1 MAKQSTVTMLETQDW
16 RQGKLVR
23 IGSTERVKNLNQQF
37 HETRPNICLHG
48 MRIYTKV
55 YKETEGESEVLR
67 RGKAIAEVLSAMPP
81 VIMPLEL
88 IVGQPGCRLKGTS
101 IKPAM
106 LGWLQAPDEFEELD
120 TRDYD
125 PWKVTPEQKK
135 ELKEKILP
143 YWKDKTVREIC
154 TKKAMD
160 LMPDEWGI
168 LIDTGVANITNY
180 LHSIGSHINPPYDD
194 IVAKGFK
201 WYEGRAKE
209 KLAQLGKNEFEKEF
223 FYEAILKTIGGIK
236 QWSENYRNHAL
247 DLAAKEKDRARA
259 SELKKIAEIVGRV
272 PYEPARTLHEALQSM
287 FFTQCFLW
295 LEGSGCGF
303 GLGRMDRFLY
313 PYYQKDIESGAL
325 TKAQALELIECMWIK
340 MTGIHWLLSKM
351 IAWSTPGYYPFQQVH
366 VGGIDKNLKYY
377 ANDLSYMFI
386 EALLNVRTTQP
397 TLCIMWHRD
406 MPWELKVKTGELIAA
421 GMGHPSIFNYEKL
434 IEMRM
439 NDDPAERWDELIW
452 DVKPIGC
459 VEPQGAGC
467 KQFGHTAGGA
477 INAGSM
483 VELVFTRGLKRT
495 GLLHI
500 GEKVGLD
507 TGPLQD
513 LKSFEDF
520 KGAVKKQMEYL
531 VDLTMRGLWIAEK
544 TIADKSE
551 LLIQSIFTDDCI
563 EKGMGCAN
571 GGARYPVGPHV
582 QIIGIADLANSLASV
597 KKCVYDSKMV
607 SLEELAKALEADFA
621 GYEEVHK
628 KLLKAPKYG
637 NDDDYVDDL
646 AREVFM
652 HFAKTVRKYRNLRGG
667 TPGPCAVPT
676 SCNVPFGI
684 EVGALP
690 APKGSM
696 RPLADGISPQQGTDM
711 LGPTA
716 SLRSVAKLP
725 IAALTGGTITN
736 IWLSGDSLLTEEGL
750 HKWANLVDTYVY
762 EGGYHLQMNTISKKT
777 LLDAQIHPEKYPT
790 LMVRVAG
797 YSAYFVD
804 LAKMTQD
811 DIISRTE
818 HKL

>member
-1 MAKQSTVTMLETQDW
+1 
-16 RQGKLVR
+16 
-23 IGSTERVKNLNQQF
+23 
-37 HETRPNICLHG
+37 